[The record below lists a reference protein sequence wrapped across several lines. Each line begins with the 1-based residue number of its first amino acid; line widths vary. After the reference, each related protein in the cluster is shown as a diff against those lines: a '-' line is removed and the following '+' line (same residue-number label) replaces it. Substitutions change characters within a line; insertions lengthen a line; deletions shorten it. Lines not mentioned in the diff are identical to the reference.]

1 MSLHE
6 LKKEKER
13 QEDLADVA
21 FADVLE
27 AKEEIA
33 AAHRKLDAAK
43 MRWDEA
49 KSTMTILDDKIAE
62 MEDARESVLDDD
74 ETGGNVVRTTRKRG
88 SGAQPYP
95 AKRPQPFGRGAV
107 GLLQCRQC
115 NKHQPPGH
123 KPRTPCVHCHW
134 EPTTGSTSN

>member
-6 LKKEKER
+6 LKEEKER
-13 QEDLADVA
+13 QGDLADA
-21 FADVLE
+21 AYSDVLV

-43 MRWDEA
+43 MRWNEA

-74 ETGGNVVRTTRKRG
+74 ERIESVVRTTLKRG

-95 AKRPQPFGRGAV
+95 AKRPQPFGRGVV
-107 GLLQCRQC
+107 GQLHCRQC
-115 NKHQPPGH
+115 NRTQPPCH
-123 KPRTPCVHCHW
+123 SPANPCVHCQW
-134 EPTTGSTSN
+134 EPSN

>member
-6 LKKEKER
+6 LKEEKER
-13 QEDLADVA
+13 QEQLADEAEIEVNLA
-21 FADVLE
+21 KAEIEAASRRLDV
-27 AKEEIA
+27 
-33 AAHRKLDAAK
+33 AK
-43 MRWDEA
+43 MKWNEA
-49 KSTMTILDDKIAE
+49 TSTMKILDDKIAE

-123 KPRTPCVHCHW
+123 KPGTPCVHCHW

>member
-6 LKKEKER
+6 LKEEKER
-13 QEDLADVA
+13 QGELADA
-21 FADVLE
+21 AYSDVLV

-43 MRWDEA
+43 MRWNEA

-74 ETGGNVVRTTRKRG
+74 ERIESVVRTTRKRG

-95 AKRPQPFGRGAV
+95 AKRPQPFGRGVV
-107 GLLQCRQC
+107 GQLHCRQC
-115 NKHQPPGH
+115 NRTQPPCH
-123 KPRTPCVHCHW
+123 SPANPCVHCQW
-134 EPTTGSTSN
+134 EPSN

>member
-6 LKKEKER
+6 LKEEKER
-13 QEDLADVA
+13 QGDLADA
-21 FADVLE
+21 AYSDVLVAKGENE
-27 AKEEIA
+27 AA
-33 AAHRKLDAAK
+33 SRRLDVAK
-43 MRWDEA
+43 MKWNEA
-49 KSTMTILDDKIAE
+49 TSTMKILDDKIAE
-62 MEDARESVLDDD
+62 MEDAMEGAREDD
-74 ETGGNVVRTTRKRG
+74 EIGGNVVRTTRKRG

-115 NKHQPPGH
+115 NKPQPPGH
-123 KPRTPCVHCHW
+123 KPVTPCVHCHW